1 MPSVTLNEVAAV
13 LKKDILPAVVD
24 AVKQEAL
31 IYQIAKSKFTP
42 QKFVNNKFYVP
53 VKLALPAGFTTY
65 GPTSTPTLNKGAVK
79 PVQAGFELIQVAGS
93 FSIDKITLDA
103 GKGAVVDTLEMQ
115 TEGVK
120 DMIVRQLNYQLW
132 RAPDANGYLA
142 FYTGNDA
149 STTAT
154 DTVIVNEG
162 RAVSNGDIDY
172 AIYLPPGTKI
182 KIGNNAPVTVVAHVD
197 KNKIKIS
204 TAQTFASGTKIYVLD
219 GDGNPITCL
228 TGLLAAIGTGTY
240 GEIDPSQYAMWKS
253 YVDSPASATTL
264 TLADID
270 KAHVEANQRGK
281 VDYTFANKT
290 LYNKFISLLKSNPQV
305 QVTEKPVL
313 HGGWVGVDYMGH
325 EFVLDYDC
333 PDDNVFHISSK
344 ELSLG
349 ILSDLDF
356 LPGNEGR
363 LFKAYGKTE
372 WEAIIYTSLQLVCRN
387 RGAHSRIEKRTA

>member
-1 MPSVTLNEVAAV
+1 MPSVSLNEVAAV

-31 IYQIAKSKFTP
+31 IYQIAKTKFTP
-42 QKFVNNKFYVP
+42 QKFVNDKFYVP
-53 VKLALPAGFTTY
+53 VKLALPAGFTSFGATE
-65 GPTSTPTLNKGAVK
+65 TPTLNKGAVK
-79 PVQAGFELIQVAGS
+79 PIEASFEVVQVAGS

-115 TEGVK
+115 SEGVK
-120 DMIVRQLNYQLW
+120 DLIVRILNYQLW
-132 RAPDANGYLA
+132 REGGTYRFFANGA
-142 FYTGNDA
+142 G
-149 STTAT
+149 SST
-154 DTVIVNEG
+154 DTLVIDEN

-182 KIGNNAPVTVVAHVD
+182 QIGANSPVTVQAHIA
-197 KNKIKIS
+197 KNTVRIS
-204 TAQTFASGTKIYVLD
+204 AAQSWSDNAEVKVLNADNGTM
-219 GDGNPITCL
+219 TSL
-228 TGLLAAIGTGTY
+228 TGLLAAIGTGPY
-240 GEIDPSQYAMWKS
+240 AGIDPANYKAWSS
-253 YVDSPASATTL
+253 YVSSPASATVL

-270 KAHVEANQRGK
+270 LAHVEANQRGK

-290 LYNKFISLLKSNPQV
+290 LYNKFISLLKSNPQII
-305 QVTEKPVL
+305 VTEKPVL

-325 EFVLDYDC
+325 QFILDYDC
-333 PDDNVFHISSK
+333 PDDNVMHITSK
-344 ELSLG
+344 ELSLAE
-349 ILSDLDF
+349 LAALDF
-356 LPGNEGR
+356 LPGNEGN